1 MYRGTEVEE
10 LGLSFLSANGFLA
23 FSTHVSSSLWFN
35 FLCLTVQLTVE
46 KQAVWELCVP
56 NQIYDQR
63 SQWLR
68 DKHDNH
74 KVQHSM
80 VLGTQDVGIIGVTFA
95 LQLRYS

>member
-1 MYRGTEVEE
+1 MRAT
-10 LGLSFLSANGFLA
+10 
-23 FSTHVSSSLWFN
+23 
-35 FLCLTVQLTVE
+35 
-46 KQAVWELCVP
+46 VP

-74 KVQHSM
+74 EVQHRM

>member
-1 MYRGTEVEE
+1 MRAT
-10 LGLSFLSANGFLA
+10 
-23 FSTHVSSSLWFN
+23 
-35 FLCLTVQLTVE
+35 
-46 KQAVWELCVP
+46 VP

-68 DKHDNH
+68 DKHD
-74 KVQHSM
+74 VQHSM